1 MSLHT
6 PSRLQSRIS
15 PSQILPPELCAYQEK
30 LPLSLKL
37 AFTAFMAVL
46 VPVYWVHYGALNFL
60 YFCDLALLLTLA
72 GVWLECPL
80 LISMPAVGIL
90 APQLL
95 WIADYAGNLAG
106 INLTGMTDYM
116 FDDAEP
122 LYLRAL
128 SLFHGWLPL
137 MLVYL
142 VAKLGYDKRA
152 FAAWTALAWS
162 VMTISF
168 FFLPQPSPETA
179 DAVANVNYVFGFSAT
194 EPQSLM
200 PAWAWFTGML
210 GTLPVLLMA
219 PVHVALSHWCAGGN
233 EKLKPPIP
241 GFSGS

>member
-15 PSQILPPELCAYQEK
+15 PSQILPPELCAHQEK

-46 VPVYWVHYGALNFL
+46 VPVYWMHYGPLKFL

-72 GVWLECPL
+72 GVWLESPL
-80 LISMPAVGIL
+80 L
-90 APQLL
+90 QLL

-106 INLTGMTDYM
+106 INLTGMTGYM
-116 FDDAEP
+116 FDDAKP

-128 SLFHGWLPL
+128 SLFHGSLPL

-142 VAKLGYDKRA
+142 VGKLGYDKRA

-162 VMTISF
+162 VMAISF
-168 FFLPQPSPETA
+168 FFLRSPETA

-210 GTLPVLLMA
+210 VTLPVLLMA
-219 PVHVALSHWCAGGN
+219 PVHVALSHWCASGN
-233 EKLKPPIP
+233 DKLKPPIP